1 MSQTGYTI
9 NPLTGRR
16 IKIGGDTFNRLTFTA
31 YDYINGELVRRANIP
46 PPEPREFF
54 YNIETGRLIYACT
67 RRYYEYIRAGWE
79 IENDYYLIPPH
90 RSIEYLTQ
98 VAQHARNIT
107 PNLQNPSNYD
117 TMMAVHRERLANLNM
132 TLCRE
137 CFLAIKLEEGEYCND
152 CRPH

>member
-1 MSQTGYTI
+1 MNKTGYTI

-16 IKIGGDTFNRLTFTA
+16 IKIGEDTFNRLTFTA
-31 YDYINGELVRRANIP
+31 YNYINRELVRKANVP
-46 PPEPREFF
+46 PSELQQFF
-54 YNIETGRLIYACT
+54 YNIETDRLIYACT
-67 RRYYEYIRAGWE
+67 RRYYEYIRAEWE
-79 IENDYYLIPPH
+79 IEADYYLIPPY

-98 VAQHARNIT
+98 VVQRARNIT